1 MLYFQLQTICY
12 IITLYT
18 LHAHAQLNHNF
29 TVRQHNFSMEG
40 IVHMCVQNQYGMSE
54 HVWQLVTY
62 WSWCYTVCIIGNNAT
77 HPILCAKAFYVYDD
91 SVCRPLCHTWVSGNV
106 TEDLVKDVFTIIISV
121 VCLLSCAALA
131 VIAFTVQRD
140 EM

>member
-1 MLYFQLQTICY
+1 MLYYHPIYTACTCAAESQLHRQT
-12 IITLYT
+12 TQL
-18 LHAHAQLNHNF
+18 LHGRYSA
-29 TVRQHNFSMEG
+29 
-40 IVHMCVQNQYGMSE
+40 HMCVQNQYGMSE